1 MLFKLSKSRDR
12 IFAKASTSSIGSLS
26 PSFIR
31 DSCEGRGGIFLIILS
46 AERERS
52 ISINNWINSH
62 FFEINMVYVNPVLI
76 KSLQNKLFYLIPM
89 MVILN
94 NIIIVEIYNEKLNKN
109 KFNNV

>member
-1 MLFKLSKSRDR
+1 
-12 IFAKASTSSIGSLS
+12 
-26 PSFIR
+26 
-31 DSCEGRGGIFLIILS
+31 
-46 AERERS
+46 
-52 ISINNWINSH
+52 
-62 FFEINMVYVNPVLI
+62 MVYVNPVLI